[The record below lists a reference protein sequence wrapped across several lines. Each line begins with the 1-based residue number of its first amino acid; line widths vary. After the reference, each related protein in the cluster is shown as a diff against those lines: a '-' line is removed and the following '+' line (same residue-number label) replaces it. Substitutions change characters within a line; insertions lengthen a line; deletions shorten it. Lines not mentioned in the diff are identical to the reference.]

1 MSASDDERREELRGR
16 LANVIRIAAGL
27 SANHEAATRFTINE
41 IAEFSLYT
49 VLACERVCGI
59 GETGGS
65 DD

>member
-27 SANHEAATRFTINE
+27 AANEYVVENWDINQIAAR
-41 IAEFSLYT
+41 ALLL
-49 VLACERVCGI
+49 VRVCESTCGI
-59 GETGGS
+59 GDTGGS